1 MLLRF
6 HCLSTFSILCLLYLY
21 VKTYIY
27 ILCFFSFLIL
37 LFPFAVSDVMIGMV
51 ATTMFVN
58 ETDESVDVCA
68 EIVQLPGELQTDLTV
83 ALSTTNGSKAG
94 LL

>member
-1 MLLRF
+1 MLFRF
-6 HCLSTFSILCLLYLY
+6 HCFSTFSILCLLYLY

-83 ALSTTNGSKAG
+83 ALSTTNGSIAG
-94 LL
+94 L

>member
-6 HCLSTFSILCLLYLY
+6 HCFSTFSILCLLYLY

-83 ALSTTNGSKAG
+83 ALSTTNGSIAG
-94 LL
+94 L

>member
-1 MLLRF
+1 MLFRF
-6 HCLSTFSILCLLYLY
+6 HCFSTFSILCLLYLY

-94 LL
+94 L

>member
-1 MLLRF
+1 MSA
-6 HCLSTFSILCLLYLY
+6 LSLC
-21 VKTYIY
+21 KDIYIY
-27 ILCFFSFLIL
+27 YVFFSFLIL
-37 LFPFAVSDVMIGMV
+37 LFPFAVIDVMIGMV

-94 LL
+94 L

>member
-1 MLLRF
+1 
-6 HCLSTFSILCLLYLY
+6 
-21 VKTYIY
+21 
-27 ILCFFSFLIL
+27 
-37 LFPFAVSDVMIGMV
+37 
-51 ATTMFVN
+51 MFVN

-94 LL
+94 L

>member
-6 HCLSTFSILCLLYLY
+6 HCFSTFSILCLLYLY

-94 LL
+94 L

>member
-1 MLLRF
+1 MYR
-6 HCLSTFSILCLLYLY
+6 
-21 VKTYIY
+21 
-27 ILCFFSFLIL
+27 LCFFSFLIL
-37 LFPFAVSDVMIGMV
+37 LFPFAVSDVIIGMV

-94 LL
+94 L

>member
-1 MLLRF
+1 MF
-6 HCLSTFSILCLLYLY
+6 
-21 VKTYIY
+21 
-27 ILCFFSFLIL
+27 FFSFLIL
-37 LFPFAVSDVMIGMV
+37 FFPFAVSDVIIGMV
-51 ATTMFVN
+51 ATTTFVN

-94 LL
+94 L

>member
-1 MLLRF
+1 MFFYFL
-6 HCLSTFSILCLLYLY
+6 ILCLLYLY
-21 VKTYIY
+21 VKSIY
-27 ILCFFSFLIL
+27 IDYVFFSFLIL
-37 LFPFAVSDVMIGMV
+37 LFPFAVSDVIIGMV

-94 LL
+94 L

>member
-1 MLLRF
+1 MSA
-6 HCLSTFSILCLLYLY
+6 LSLC
-21 VKTYIY
+21 KDIYIY

-83 ALSTTNGSKAG
+83 ALSTTNGSIAG
-94 LL
+94 L